1 MALKVRVAGSLVLSL
16 LNSIV
21 VATALSVGYSGSSP
35 WWAATAL
42 WVVPLPLVVC
52 TTAYL
57 FVDALKS
64 ATRKQALVALVILL
78 PTVAVEWHFRFRGI

>member
-1 MALKVRVAGSLVLSL
+1 MVPKVRVAGSLVLSL

-21 VATALSVGYSGSSP
+21 VVAALSVGYSGLSP
-35 WWAATAL
+35 WWAAIAL
-42 WVVPLPLVVC
+42 WVVPVPLIVC

-57 FVDALKS
+57 FVDALKL